1 MLYARKMYGVTKQSN
16 PNYES
21 ACKSIEERPNI
32 FNLRLENG
40 HYEIDTILLTKLK
53 KRYVLVLTDLRSWHQ
68 IIRVTQVDLGSL
80 KIIDMRMAI
89 LSHCIFFFFVSLVN
103 YLQHIHCK
111 NITFLIYHCYQI

>member
-16 PNYES
+16 PNCES

-32 FNLRLENG
+32 FNLRLQNG

-89 LSHCIFFFFVSLVN
+89 LSHCIFS
-103 YLQHIHCK
+103 
-111 NITFLIYHCYQI
+111 FLYCL